1 MAGLTRQVL
10 GMQAGQDAT
19 ENPIEGGP
27 RGWHLSPVDVVVLAV
42 LVAGLSIGVALW
54 SKWGFLVAFEALKR
68 YCF

>member
-1 MAGLTRQVL
+1 MRAGRDTTDNTT
-10 GMQAGQDAT
+10 AG
-19 ENPIEGGP
+19 GLK
-27 RGWHLSPVDVVVLAV
+27 GWHLSPVDVVVVAV